1 MSNKRIYFWLL
12 YLAIVIIATYVYKNI
27 EKTDLLEDETNQY
40 ASWIIYGIVIIA
52 GYKNFVYDPRNK
64 DE

>member
-1 MSNKRIYFWLL
+1 MSNNRIYYWFL
-12 YLAIVIIATYVYKNI
+12 YLAIVIITTYMYKSI
-27 EKTDLLEDETNQY
+27 DKTDLLEDEKNQY

>member
-1 MSNKRIYFWLL
+1 MSNKRIYYWFL

>member
-1 MSNKRIYFWLL
+1 MSNKRIYYWFL
-12 YLAIVIIATYVYKNI
+12 YLAIVIIATYLYKNI
-27 EKTDLLEDETNQY
+27 EKTPLLEDEMNQY

-52 GYKNFVYDPRNK
+52 GYKNFVYEPRKK

>member
-1 MSNKRIYFWLL
+1 MSNKRIYYWFI

-27 EKTDLLEDETNQY
+27 EQTDLLEDETNQY
-40 ASWIIYGIVIIA
+40 ASWIIYGIIIIA

>member
-1 MSNKRIYFWLL
+1 MSNKRIYFWFL
-12 YLAIVIIATYVYKNI
+12 YLAIVIIATYVYKSI
-27 EKTDLLEDETNQY
+27 EKTALLEDETNQY

-52 GYKNFVYDPRNK
+52 GYKNFVYDPRKK

>member
-1 MSNKRIYFWLL
+1 MSNKRIYYWFI

-27 EKTDLLEDETNQY
+27 EQTDLLEDETNQY

>member
-1 MSNKRIYFWLL
+1 MSNKRIYYWVI

-27 EKTDLLEDETNQY
+27 EKTDILEDETNQY

>member
-1 MSNKRIYFWLL
+1 MSNKRIYYWFL
-12 YLAIVIIATYVYKNI
+12 YLAIVIITTYMYKSI
-27 EKTDLLEDETNQY
+27 DKTDLLEDEKNQY